1 MKTEII
7 HGDAIAILKTLE
19 SESVDCVIT
28 SPPYWGLRDYGVE
41 GQLGLE
47 PHFNEYIDKLIA
59 IFDEVMRV
67 LKKEGTCWVN
77 LGDTYS
83 GNKEGKTD
91 NKVSQYLKD
100 TTTRLHKKAVIQE
113 KCLCQ
118 IPSRFALAM
127 TDRGWILRNRLI
139 WHKPNAMPSS
149 VTDRFTVDYEDVFF
163 FVKSKKYWFEQQFDP
178 YAPASDVRYRQALR
192 AGKSYNSKEPYKKNT
207 PYSGKYDVENAES
220 LGSPRA
226 RYKRGQGAV
235 ASRGDDADGLV
246 VGGTNENGRNR
257 RTVWSI
263 PTKPYTEAH
272 FATFPE
278 ALIEPMVLAGC
289 PRGGT
294 VLDPFSGAAT
304 TGVVAKKNGR
314 DYIGIELNP
323 EYIKIAKER
332 IENTPDP
339 LF

>member
-1 MKTEII
+1 MTEQKILN
-7 HGDAIAILKTLE
+7 GDALETLKMLPK
-19 SESVDCVIT
+19 ESVDCVIT
-28 SPPYWGLRDYGVE
+28 SPPYWGLRDYGMD

-47 PHFNEYIDKLIA
+47 PHFDQYIQKLVD
-59 IFDEVMRV
+59 IFDEVKRV

-100 TTTRLHKKAVIQE
+100 TTTRLHKKAVIEE

-127 TDRGWILRNRLI
+127 TEIGWILRNEII

-149 VTDRFTVDYEDVFF
+149 VTDRFTVDFEKIFF
-163 FVKSKKYWFEQQFDP
+163 FVKSKKYKFEQLFDQIV
-178 YAPASDVRYRQALR
+178 SVNDRRVGQER
-192 AGKSYNSKEPYKKNT
+192 SEYN
-207 PYSGKYDVENAES
+207 GKYDGLDNAKAFN
-220 LGSPRA
+220 SPRA
-226 RYKRGQGAV
+226 RPQKAFVTISPEGK
-235 ASRGDDADGLV
+235 
-246 VGGTNENGRNR
+246 NK

-263 PTKPYTEAH
+263 PTRPYSEAH

-278 ALIEPMVLAGC
+278 TLVEPMVLAGC
-289 PRGGT
+289 PEGGT
-294 VLDPFSGAAT
+294 ILDVFSGAAT
-304 TGVVAKKNGR
+304 TGVVAKKLNR
-314 DYIGIELNP
+314 NYIGIEINP
-323 EYIKIAKER
+323 EYVKMSEER
-332 IENTPDP
+332 LAGTLTP